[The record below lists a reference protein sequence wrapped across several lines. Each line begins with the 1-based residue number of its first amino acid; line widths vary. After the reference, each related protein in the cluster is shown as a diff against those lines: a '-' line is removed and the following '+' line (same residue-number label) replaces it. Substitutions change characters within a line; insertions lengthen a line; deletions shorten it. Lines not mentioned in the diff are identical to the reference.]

1 MKKNL
6 QIREGKEKTVIF
18 FMADAYSIRACK
30 ESGGKKE
37 EKAMTYLELIARVG
51 TSPMDVVK
59 MYFKGM
65 ITEKELSNV
74 IGRNRAGSWRN
85 IKIRRKHL
93 FWKRHAQGTRK
104 INRKALAKI

>member
-74 IGRNRAGSWRN
+74 IGRNRAGIVEEYKN
-85 IKIRRKHL
+85 Q
-93 FWKRHAQGTRK
+93 AQTSVLEAACTGDK
-104 INRKALAKI
+104 KK

>member
-18 FMADAYSIRACK
+18 FMADAYSIERV
-30 ESGGKKE
+30 KKVGARRRK
-37 EKAMTYLELIARVG
+37 KAMTYLELIARVG

-74 IGRNRAGSWRN
+74 IGRNRAGIVEEYKN
-85 IKIRRKHL
+85 Q
-93 FWKRHAQGTRK
+93 AQTSVLEAACTGDK
-104 INRKALAKI
+104 KK

>member
-30 ESGGKKE
+30 ENGRAKRRR
-37 EKAMTYLELIARVG
+37 KAMTYLELIARVG

-74 IGRNRAGSWRN
+74 IGRNRAGIVEEYKNQTQTSVLEAACTGD
-85 IKIRRKHL
+85 KK
-93 FWKRHAQGTRK
+93 K
-104 INRKALAKI
+104 